1 MLSHYPIEM
10 ICMRLTQEYQLI
22 ELYDEQASKVK
33 LDAYIAFIN
42 KDQSPT
48 NNNTKTISSPIAE
61 TTTSSLAT
69 VSSASTTTASAT
81 TSFLQRYRFNRMQ
94 NDATTTPTTSTTV
107 TDIESAKASFLSSL
121 TSSSNLIEKHK
132 NLFVLSMGHR
142 IQFLQF
148 YPTGVS

>member
-1 MLSHYPIEM
+1 
-10 ICMRLTQEYQLI
+10 MRLTQEYQLI

-48 NNNTKTISSPIAE
+48 NNNTKAISSPIAE
-61 TTTSSLAT
+61 TTTA
-69 VSSASTTTASAT
+69 SSASATSASAT

-94 NDATTTPTTSTTV
+94 KDAITTPTTSTSV

-132 NLFVLSMGHR
+132 NFFVLSMGHR